1 LIEAAY
7 TQGEKRGLSVWCGD
21 QAGPFQA
28 IPHPGPSWQPQGE
41 PARQPHEYIRNGT
54 AKILTLFHPAD
65 GQVRVVGVTSC
76 PNTVL
81 HPWLRQ
87 ELLDILA
94 TLPEY
99 PPTAQASRSDWERW
113 QEGLSVKF
121 TLPAELP
128 PLRLLLVLDN
138 LTGHKTPAFVLW
150 LVAHG
155 VMPLYT
161 PLSGS
166 WLNLAESI
174 QRILTRRALAG
185 QHPRVGSCG
194 WPSIGIRTRHRSCG
208 VASASADVTGSGSV
222 VTAWVVRQ
230 DTPES
235 RSPGDGG
242 RVMARGTTSDPL
254 VGRQTSIDG

>member
-174 QRILTRRALAG
+174 QRILKRRAMAG
-185 QHPRVGSCG
+185 QHPSSPEEIMSWFVWVAEHWNQDPTPFVWGGKRK
-194 WPSIGIRTRHRSCG
+194 RRRDRQRERRHRLGGSAG
-208 VASASADVTGSGSV
+208 YTRKPVARRRRASYGQRHDK
-222 VTAWVVRQ
+222 
-230 DTPES
+230 
-235 RSPGDGG
+235 
-242 RVMARGTTSDPL
+242 
-254 VGRQTSIDG
+254 